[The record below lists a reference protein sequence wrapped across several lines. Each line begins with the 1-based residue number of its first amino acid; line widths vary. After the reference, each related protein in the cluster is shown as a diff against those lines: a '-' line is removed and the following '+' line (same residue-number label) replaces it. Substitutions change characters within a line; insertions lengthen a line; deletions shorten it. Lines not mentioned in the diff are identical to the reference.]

1 MITLTNRNL
10 PAELTRLPQPPRQVF
25 ASTDN
30 FAEYLM
36 LPRLAIVGSRKIS
49 PYGRAV
55 TTKLA
60 SELAKKGVV
69 IISGL
74 ALGTDS
80 VAHASTLD
88 AGGITIAVLPSGL
101 DKIYPTSHNQ
111 LARRII
117 ENRGALV
124 TEYPFKTEPRK
135 ENFVARNRIIAALAE
150 GILIPEAAVNSGSL
164 HTARFALELGL
175 PVLAVPGPITSPVS
189 EGTNNLIKAGAVPI
203 TSVDDIIST
212 LNWKMNNIRKADIQ
226 ANTEQERIILQL
238 IDKGFTNGSELLTKT
253 ELSTAEFNQYL
264 TLLEITGRI
273 RPLGNNQWDLA

>member
-1 MITLTNRNL
+1 
-10 PAELTRLPQPPRQVF
+10 
-25 ASTDN
+25 
-30 FAEYLM
+30 M